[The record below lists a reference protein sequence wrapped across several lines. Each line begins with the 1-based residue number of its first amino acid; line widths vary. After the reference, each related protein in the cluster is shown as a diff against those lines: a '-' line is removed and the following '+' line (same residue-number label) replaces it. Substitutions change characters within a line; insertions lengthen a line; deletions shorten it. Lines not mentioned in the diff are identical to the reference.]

1 MFKLNSNESDTNI
14 KQPQLRAVKTTQN
27 YSNIVFLWSETL
39 QAQDKWNSKFTA
51 GTKISDGNKRHNIS
65 KSQR

>member
-14 KQPQLRAVKTTQN
+14 KQPQLGAVKTTQN

-39 QAQDKWNSKFTA
+39 QAQDKWKLKFTA